1 MKDFLLTRYR
11 KKNMINNSKGLTKNQ
26 KEAVALLS
34 IGTFLEYFDLMLYI
48 HMAVLLNELFFP
60 QDNPAATQLLTTF
73 TFCSTFLLRPLGGF
87 IIGWIG
93 DQFGRKVTIM
103 LTTTLMAAT
112 CVTMAIIGTYA
123 EIGIT
128 ATVVVILCRA
138 LQGISTLGEGLGAM
152 IYLAE
157 SLKRPYNYITSGM
170 IEISSTIGTL
180 VALSVT
186 LLVTSGYF
194 DWRIAF
200 WIGAIIAII
209 GIAARTRLR
218 ETPEF
223 IEYQRRLKIK
233 MEASNINL
241 AVVKKVSAVK
251 QKVDKKAVMAYF
263 LIRLVTPTCFFTTYI
278 WAIS

>member
-1 MKDFLLTRYR
+1 
-11 KKNMINNSKGLTKNQ
+11 MINNSKGLTKNQ